1 MTKSRDVV
9 EVFDERSGE
18 IKHYKLMSARIPDF
32 LSAYPKEKGYQV
44 KVSTT
49 DMLHSK
55 PGLIR
60 LYEAAMAANMAPN
73 QAGLPP
79 LPDANIVI
87 FTASLIDKEGRVLES
102 ASATRQLTGYPKEWE
117 KGETAARQRLLAALG
132 FGGDCF
138 DEDEQQDIDAM
149 NAKNQ
154 AASTSKSESS
164 SQSSAPQ
171 KEASPSQGESADQSG
186 ESQVAEQDD
195 SSTDAAKESQS
206 SDDSSGASDLAVE
219 SAPKPVA
226 KAPAKKPRKS
236 TKQQD
241 DDEDGVIPAH
251 IIRQIEHQAKLKG
264 VEMPTFK
271 NVKEAKSELKRLMR
285 L

>member
-1 MTKSRDVV
+1 MTRQSSVV
-9 EVFDERSGE
+9 EVFDAHTGDT
-18 IKHYKLMSARIPDF
+18 KPYKLMSARIPDF
-32 LSAYPKEKGYQV
+32 LKEYPKTDGYQV

-87 FTASLIDKEGRVLES
+87 FTASLLDKDGKVLES

-138 DEDEQQDIDAM
+138 DEDEQSDIAALDPRKKAVTS
-149 NAKNQ
+149 NSVSDSDSAKKVSKPAKPTDKPQ
-154 AASTSKSESS
+154 ASDSNESAKPKESS
-164 SQSSAPQ
+164 AKAATEST
-171 KEASPSQGESADQSG
+171 PSGSDSADADSSKTGQKKGTAKASR
-186 ESQVAEQDD
+186 STPNSKVDD
-195 SSTDAAKESQS
+195 SAEEK
-206 SDDSSGASDLAVE
+206 
-219 SAPKPVA
+219 
-226 KAPAKKPRKS
+226 
-236 TKQQD
+236 
-241 DDEDGVIPAH
+241 IPMH
-251 IIRQIEHQAKLKG
+251 LIRQIEHQAKLKG
-264 VEMPTFK
+264 VEIPAPK
-271 NVKEAKSELKRLMR
+271 NVKEAKAEVKRLIA